1 MAYVSSDDMIARFG
15 ELEMIQLTDRANV
28 VGEVDTDVLDAA
40 IADAEAE
47 VDSYISVRY
56 AIPLASVPDIVKSMT
71 ADIARYRLYDTEVPE
86 IVEKRYDAALRLL
99 RDVAARR
106 ASLDKDIN
114 GNDAQVSNGVK
125 ISKPSRVFNDSSMDG
140 Y

>member
-1 MAYVSSDDMIARFG
+1 MAYVNSTEMIARFG
-15 ELEMIQLTDRANV
+15 ELEMIQLTDRDNAT
-28 VGEVDTDVLDAA
+28 GEVDLAVLDAA

-86 IVEKRYDAALRLL
+86 IVEKRYDAALRFL
-99 RDVAARR
+99 
-106 ASLDKDIN
+106 
-114 GNDAQVSNGVK
+114 
-125 ISKPSRVFNDSSMDG
+125 
-140 Y
+140 

>member
-1 MAYVSSDDMIARFG
+1 MIARFG
-15 ELEMIQLTDRANV
+15 ELEMIQLTDRDNTTGV
-28 VGEVDTDVLDAA
+28 VNLAVLDAA

-56 AIPLASVPDIVKSMT
+56 AMPLASVPDIVKSMT
-71 ADIARYRLYDTEVPE
+71 ADVARYRLYDTEVPE

-114 GNDAQVSNGVK
+114 GNDAPVSNGVK
-125 ISKPSRVFNDSSMDG
+125 ISKPPRVFNDSSLDG

>member
-1 MAYVSSDDMIARFG
+1 MAYVNSTEMIARFG
-15 ELEMIQLTDRANV
+15 ELEMIQLTDRDNAT
-28 VGEVDTDVLDAA
+28 GEVDLTVLDAA

-56 AIPLASVPDIVKSMT
+56 AMPLASVPDIVKSMT
-71 ADIARYRLYDTEVPE
+71 ADVARYRLYDTEVPE